1 MPKRLHKRVY
11 RTVIVQFC
19 LWKTAS
25 PSTLSQ
31 AKFGSALVFT
41 SEPNRFPR
49 NLEFRLN
56 FPRLPSRSLRE
67 TMDNTKVRAEVTLSV
82 GHPFA
87 RDPPRFM

>member
-1 MPKRLHKRVY
+1 MQGPRKRVY
-11 RTVIVQFC
+11 RNSAC
-19 LWKTAS
+19 GKRPL
-25 PSTLSQ
+25 STLSQ

-49 NLEFRLN
+49 NLEFHLN

-87 RDPPRFM
+87 RGAAPRFM